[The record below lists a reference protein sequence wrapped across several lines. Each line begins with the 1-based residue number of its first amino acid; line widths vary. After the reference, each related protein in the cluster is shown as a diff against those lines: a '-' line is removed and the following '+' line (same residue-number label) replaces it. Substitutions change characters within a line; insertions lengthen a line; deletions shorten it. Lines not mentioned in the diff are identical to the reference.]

1 MGQAL
6 RIIEGSRR
14 TWAGLGQDGL
24 YVPAAIRCKPPTG
37 IPPTMHPTKDAA
49 AAAAMAS
56 LADCSTAGTEALR
69 LSNADG
75 PVVNRSAPRRKS

>member
-37 IPPTMHPTKDAA
+37 IPPTMHPTKT
-49 AAAAMAS
+49 
-56 LADCSTAGTEALR
+56 LRQLPPWRRWLTAQQ
-69 LSNADG
+69 
-75 PVVNRSAPRRKS
+75 PVPRRSGSATRMVRS